1 MGTPDRIIRWMAA
14 SFLWLGCGRPAENPP
29 LAEAEIEPI
38 HADSVLIIPT
48 TAREIIDTIREGRAP
63 VTVVNVW
70 ATYCAPCREEF
81 PDLVRLH
88 EAYKVRGLRLVLVSA
103 DFEDQLP
110 NARAFLAENGVDF
123 PSYLKREP
131 DSEFIEAMDSG
142 WSGALPAT
150 WIYDAKGVRR
160 HFREGMASYE
170 VFERDVLDVLN

>member
-1 MGTPDRIIRWMAA
+1 M
-14 SFLWLGCGRPAENPP
+14 
-29 LAEAEIEPI
+29 
-38 HADSVLIIPT
+38 
-48 TAREIIDTIREGRAP
+48 
-63 VTVVNVW
+63 TVVNVW

-170 VFERDVLDVLN
+170 VFERDVLDVLNETVNHPMTPSRRGT